1 MRLLGKVI
9 SSPFLSALYYFGE
22 EMKTEKTNLSGRST
36 DSRWAIRPLVS
47 PEVYTDRQEHID
59 YLYNAA
65 LDAIGRRT
73 MSTVLLGQRR
83 MGKTEIFKRVVNRLF
98 FEQDHRDPDAVVP
111 VYYSFKD
118 EPLDRWEFAAEYV
131 ENFLRWYAAFRVRD
145 ISILDRTVVSVDD
158 LPDLMKSKID
168 ISRYLAGG
176 INLLGLLQKKGGVI
190 IPEKEALWLPRG
202 ISDRDEST
210 IVMFLDEFQNTR
222 LPQYNFSIVGFM
234 QEAVESPTCP
244 HFVTGSAMSILARE
258 ILGRGSLF
266 GRFDSHPIEPMTNY
280 WGARLALKAAIYHK
294 TDIPYEMAPVVA
306 DRCGGNPF
314 YITAVVRQAAKQ
326 GKLIVSEETLNEIL
340 AVDLSSGFIWA
351 ELNDQV
357 TKWIERINE
366 YGITKW
372 ILYLSALEEGDRLDL
387 DRIQKEL
394 AGHEGKVVPMETIRD
409 VLIKLSR
416 GDLLQYMELGGWF
429 RKIDDPILLEFLK
442 VWGRIEVEGQ
452 DRARVQKELVRHYQT
467 IERRIRDHLG
477 YLAEVYMAQ
486 VLWSGQRK
494 TLSGSFFHSD
504 EDVTLPWRFIYI
516 RHRTRLGAAKEMEI
530 DVEAAAAKEHWIC
543 ESKWRHGR
551 KANHVDVESLLRK
564 AEVLREA
571 EGEGLETMRAWFFS
585 HDGFTGKAEVLMK
598 EKGMLWSVRE
608 DLDGLLKSVGLRCLP
623 NIMNKKGNG
632 LSTSFL

>member
-1 MRLLGKVI
+1 
-9 SSPFLSALYYFGE
+9 
-22 EMKTEKTNLSGRST
+22 MKTEKTNLSGKST

-118 EPLDRWEFAAEYV
+118 EPLDRWEFAIGYV
-131 ENFLRWYAAFRVRD
+131 ENFLRWYAAFRLRD
-145 ISILDRTVVSVDD
+145 TSILSPDSVSRDGLSELIKARLEV
-158 LPDLMKSKID
+158 PKG
-168 ISRYLAGG
+168 LAGALNFMG
-176 INLLGLLQKKGGVI
+176 FLQKRDVT
-190 IPEKEALWLPRG
+190 IPEDSAVTLPRRV
-202 ISDRDEST
+202 SDWDEST

-222 LPQYNFSIVGFM
+222 LPQYKFSIVGFM

-280 WGARLALKAAIYHK
+280 WGARLVLKAAIYHK

-326 GKLIVSEETLNEIL
+326 GKLIISEETLSEIL

-372 ILYLSALEEGDRLDL
+372 VLYLSALEEGDQLDL

-394 AGHEGKVVPMETIRD
+394 AGHEGKVVSMETIRD

-494 TLSGSFFHSD
+494 TLSGSFFHSN

-623 NIMNKKGNG
+623 NIMNKKGIEE
-632 LSTSFL
+632 SVS

>member
-1 MRLLGKVI
+1 
-9 SSPFLSALYYFGE
+9 
-22 EMKTEKTNLSGRST
+22 MKTEKTNLSGKST

-118 EPLDRWEFAAEYV
+118 EPLDRWEFAIGYV
-131 ENFLRWYAAFRVRD
+131 ENFLRWYAAFRLRD
-145 ISILDRTVVSVDD
+145 TSILSPDSVSRDGLSELIKTRLEV
-158 LPDLMKSKID
+158 PKG
-168 ISRYLAGG
+168 LAGALNFMG
-176 INLLGLLQKKGGVI
+176 FLQKRDVT
-190 IPEKEALWLPRG
+190 IPEDSAVTLLRRV
-202 ISDRDEST
+202 SDWDEST

-222 LPQYNFSIVGFM
+222 LPQYKFSIVGFM

-280 WGARLALKAAIYHK
+280 WGARLVLKAAIYHK

-326 GKLIVSEETLNEIL
+326 GKLILSEETLSEIL

-394 AGHEGKVVPMETIRD
+394 VEREGKVVPMETIRD

-429 RKIDDPILLEFLK
+429 KKIDDPILLEFLK
-442 VWGRIEVEGQ
+442 VWGKIEVEGH
-452 DRARVQKELVRHYQT
+452 DRARVQNDLRTRYQT
-467 IERRIRDHLG
+467 MDRRIRDHKG

-486 VLWSGQRK
+486 ILWSGQNK
-494 TLSGSFFHSD
+494 TLPGNFFHG
-504 EDVTLPWRFIYI
+504 EENITLPWHFSYVKL
-516 RHRTRLGAAKEMEI
+516 RTRLAGGKGMEI
-530 DVEAAAAKEHWIC
+530 DVEGGAGKERWIC
-543 ESKWRHGR
+543 ESKWWSGR
-551 KANHVDVESLLRK
+551 KAGRTEVESLLRK
-564 AEVLREA
+564 GEAVKEEAGKGLQILR
-571 EGEGLETMRAWFFS
+571 LWFFA
-585 HDGFTGKAEVLMK
+585 HDGFTGEAEALMK
-598 EKGMLWSVRE
+598 EKDMLWSVRE
-608 DLDGLLKSVGLRCLP
+608 DLDGLLKSVGLRQLP
-623 NIMNKKGNG
+623 ELVDEEKNDHAE
-632 LSTSFL
+632 

>member
-1 MRLLGKVI
+1 LNSFNEQLFAEK
-9 SSPFLSALYYFGE
+9 
-22 EMKTEKTNLSGRST
+22 KT
-36 DSRWAIRPLVS
+36 SRWAIRPLV
-47 PEVYTDRQEHID
+47 PEEVYTDREEHLE

-65 LDAIGRRT
+65 LDAGSRRT

-98 FEQDHRDPDAVVP
+98 FEQDHLDPKAVIP

-118 EPLDRWEFAAEYV
+118 EPLDRWEFAIGYT
-131 ENFLRWYAAFRVRD
+131 ENFLRWYAAFRLREP
-145 ISILDRTVVSVDD
+145 SILSSDSVSRDGLSELIKARLEV
-158 LPDLMKSKID
+158 PEG
-168 ISRYLAGG
+168 LAGAL
-176 INLLGLLQKKGGVI
+176 NFMRFLQEKDVTT
-190 IPEKEALWLPRG
+190 PEDKAVTLPRRV
-202 ISDRDEST
+202 SDWDEST

-266 GRFDSHPIEPMTNY
+266 GRFRSHPIDPMTNY
-280 WGARLALKAAIYHK
+280 WGAQLAFNASRYHK
-294 TDIPYEMAPVVA
+294 AHIEENMLPVLA

-314 YITAVVRQAAKQ
+314 YITAVIQQAAEQQKP
-326 GKLIVSEETLNEIL
+326 IVSEETLNEIL

-372 ILYLSALEEGDRLDL
+372 VLYLSALEEGDRLDL

-394 AGHEGKVVPMETIRD
+394 VEREGKVVPIETIRD

-442 VWGRIEVEGQ
+442 VWGRIEIEGQ
-452 DRARVQKELVRHYQT
+452 DRAAVQNDLRTQYQT
-467 IERRIRDHLG
+467 IKRRIHDHRG
-477 YLAEVYMAQ
+477 YLAEVYIAQ
-486 VLWSGQRK
+486 ILWSGQDK
-494 TLSGSFFHSD
+494 TLPGKFFHSK
-504 EDVTLPWRFIYI
+504 EDITLPWHFSYVKLRS
-516 RHRTRLGAAKEMEI
+516 RLGGGKDMEI
-530 DVEAAAAKEHWIC
+530 DVEGGAGKERWIC
-543 ESKWRHGR
+543 ESKWWTSR
-551 KANHVDVESLLRK
+551 KVGQAEVESLVQK
-564 AEVLREA
+564 GNAVKEEV
-571 EGEGLETMRAWFFS
+571 GEGLRILRLWFFA
-585 HDGFTGKAEVLMK
+585 HDGFTEEAEALMR
-598 EKGMLWSVRE
+598 EKGVLWSARD
-608 DLDGLLKSVGLRCLP
+608 DLDRLLESVGLRRLP
-623 NIMNKKGNG
+623 NIVNKKGIEENV
-632 LSTSFL
+632 S

>member
-1 MRLLGKVI
+1 MN
-9 SSPFLSALYYFGE
+9 
-22 EMKTEKTNLSGRST
+22 TNNEQLFTKQGNHI
-36 DSRWAIRPLVS
+36 WAIRPLVS
-47 PEVYTDRQEHID
+47 EEVYTNREEHLE

-65 LDAIGRRT
+65 INATCRRT
-73 MSTVLLGQRR
+73 ISMVLLGQRR

-98 FEQDHRDPDAVVP
+98 FEQDHRDPDAVIP

-118 EPLDRWEFAAEYV
+118 EPLDRWEFAIGYV
-131 ENFLRWYAAFRVRD
+131 ENFLRWYAAFRLREPQ
-145 ISILDRTVVSVDD
+145 ILSTKKLDLDD
-158 LPDLMKSKID
+158 LSELIRLRLDVPE
-168 ISRYLAGG
+168 
-176 INLLGLLQKKGGVI
+176 GLSGALKFIESLQKKKVT
-190 IPEKEALWLPRG
+190 IPEDEAVTLPRRV
-202 ISDRDEST
+202 SDWDEST

-280 WGARLALKAAIYHK
+280 WGARLALKAALYHK
-294 TDIPYEMAPVVA
+294 TDIPYEMVPVVA

-326 GKLIVSEETLNEIL
+326 GKPIVSEETLNEIL

-372 ILYLSALEEGDRLDL
+372 VLYLSALEEGDRLDL

-394 AGHEGKVVPMETIRD
+394 AEREGKVVPMETIRD

-452 DRARVQKELVRHYQT
+452 DRAAVQNDLRTQYQT
-467 IERRIRDHLG
+467 VKRRIYDHRG
-477 YLAEVYMAQ
+477 YLAEVYIAQ
-486 VLWSGQRK
+486 ILWSGQNK
-494 TLSGSFFHSD
+494 TLPGKFFHSK
-504 EDVTLPWRFIYI
+504 EDITLPWHFSYVKLRSK
-516 RHRTRLGAAKEMEI
+516 LGGGKGMEI
-530 DVEAAAAKEHWIC
+530 DVEGGAGKERWIC
-543 ESKWRHGR
+543 ESKWWTSR
-551 KANHVDVESLLRK
+551 KVGQAEVESLMRK
-564 AEVLREA
+564 GNAVKEYV
-571 EGEGLETMRAWFFS
+571 GEGLRILRLWFFA
-585 HDGFTGKAEVLMK
+585 HDGFTEDAEALMR
-598 EKGMLWSVRE
+598 EKGVLWSVRE
-608 DLDGLLKSVGLRCLP
+608 DLDELLKSVGLRQLP
-623 NIMNKKGNG
+623 NIAGKEEGVH
-632 LSTSFL
+632 S